1 MVAFLSDDA
10 SKRLGKMVQY
20 SKLWRE
26 LIEVVQGLG
35 IITLGLVILLI
46 LVFATAF
53 VFHFVS

>member
-1 MVAFLSDDA
+1 MAFLSGDA

-26 LIEVVQGLG
+26 LFEVVQGLG